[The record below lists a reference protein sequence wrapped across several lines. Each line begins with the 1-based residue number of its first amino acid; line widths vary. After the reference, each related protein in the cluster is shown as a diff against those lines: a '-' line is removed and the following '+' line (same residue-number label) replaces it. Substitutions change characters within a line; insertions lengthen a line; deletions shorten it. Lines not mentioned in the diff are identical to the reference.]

1 MDVHL
6 KKFLRHSS
14 NYAVGELLAFSASF
28 VSFPVLTRALT
39 QNDYGVMSV
48 FSVTLWIFLAF
59 SRAGLAESTVR
70 FYREYNHPEDPAAQ
84 STYYSTFFF
93 GTLAFAL
100 FTALLV
106 VLFGKQL
113 FVWLFDQDLP
123 GFHYL
128 FAGLIV
134 TGSLYARL
142 LNFYRASQR
151 TISYNIAMV
160 ASRFTILAVSLSAVL
175 LIGGTL
181 KVYYMSIL
189 AAETLVMV
197 VLIGVFLSQTPVSI
211 ASFSAPFFKT
221 CLRFGFPLIGFELGY
236 LLLKSV
242 DRYIIQFM
250 LGSEA
255 VAVFSVASN
264 MGHYTK
270 DLILFPLMYA
280 LTPIYIEIWHE
291 KGREA
296 TSRFVSTVA
305 NISLLVLI
313 PIFLVM
319 ALLGRELIVVL
330 ASEKYAS
337 AGDLLGVIVAG
348 TLLWALLPIY
358 ASGLYIEKKTN
369 IISFTVLV
377 CVLLDIV
384 LNIVFVHFWG
394 IWGSCYAALLTCFL
408 LAAYLSHRSRR
419 YLKIAIHGKTLAVGL
434 AASLVLYGVAAL
446 LPDAD
451 QFLGV
456 VLKMA
461 ILVMTFAGTVLLLHG
476 EVRRMVVAGVAHGK
490 KLLRSSALH

>member
-1 MDVHL
+1 MEVHL

-14 NYAVGELLAFSASF
+14 NYAVGELLVFSASF
-28 VSFPVLTRALT
+28 VSFPILTRALT

-70 FYREYNHPEDPAAQ
+70 FYREYHQPEDPAAQ
-84 STYYSTFFF
+84 STYYSTFFI
-93 GTLAFAL
+93 GTVAFAL

-106 VLFGKQL
+106 VLFGKPI
-113 FVWLFDQDLP
+113 FVWLFHQELP

-128 FAGLIV
+128 LAGLIV
-134 TGSLYARL
+134 TGTLYARL

-175 LIGGTL
+175 LIAGTL
-181 KVYYMSIL
+181 KVYYTSIL
-189 AAETLVMV
+189 AAETAIMVLLVA
-197 VLIGVFLSQTPVSI
+197 IFLSQNPVSI
-211 ASFSAPFFKT
+211 AAFSGSFFKT

-255 VAVFSVASN
+255 VAIFSVASN

-280 LTPIYIEIWHE
+280 LTPIYIEVWHE

-313 PIFLVM
+313 PIFLLM
-319 ALLGRELIVVL
+319 TLLGRELIVVL
-330 ASEKYAS
+330 ASDKYAS
-337 AGDLLGVIVAG
+337 AGDLLGVLVAG

-358 ASGLYIEKKTN
+358 ASGLYIAKKTQ
-369 IISFTVLV
+369 IISVTVLV
-377 CVLLDIV
+377 CVLLDVV
-384 LNIVFVHFWG
+384 LNLVFVRLWG
-394 IWGSCYAALLTCFL
+394 IWGSCYAALLTCFA
-408 LAAYLSHRSRR
+408 LAAYLSYRSRC
-419 YLKIAIHGKTLAVGL
+419 YLKITIHGKTLAVGL
-434 AASLVLYGVAAL
+434 AASLVLCGVAAL
-446 LPDAD
+446 LPKASH
-451 QFLGV
+451 FLGV
-456 VLKMA
+456 IIKMA
-461 ILVMTFAGTVLLLHG
+461 ILGLAFAGTVLALHG
-476 EVRRMVVAGVAHGK
+476 EVRRMVVAGVAHGRR
-490 KLLRSSALH
+490 LLRSSSR

>member
-28 VSFPVLTRALT
+28 VSFPILTRALT

-70 FYREYNHPEDPAAQ
+70 FYREYNQPEDSAGQ
-84 STYYSTFFF
+84 SVYYSTFFF
-93 GTLAFAL
+93 GTVAFAL
-100 FTALLV
+100 VTALLV
-106 VLFGKQL
+106 VLFGKQIIA
-113 FVWLFDQDLP
+113 WLFHQDLP

-128 FAGLIV
+128 LAGLIV
-134 TGSLYARL
+134 TGTLYARL

-175 LIGGTL
+175 LVAGTL
-181 KVYYMSIL
+181 KVYYTAIL
-189 AAETLVMV
+189 AAETVTMV
-197 VLIGVFLSQTPVSI
+197 VLVGIFLAQNPVSI
-211 ASFSAPFFKT
+211 ASFSGSFFKT

-280 LTPIYIEIWHE
+280 LTPIYIEVWHE
-291 KGREA
+291 KGKEA

-313 PIFLVM
+313 PIFLLM
-319 ALLGRELIVVL
+319 TLLGRELIVVL
-330 ASEKYAS
+330 ASDKYAS

-358 ASGLYIEKKTN
+358 ASGLYIAKKTQ

-377 CVLLDIV
+377 CVLLDV
-384 LNIVFVHFWG
+384 GLNLVFIRWWG
-394 IWGSCYAALLTCFL
+394 IRGSCYAALLTCFL
-408 LAAYLSHRSRR
+408 LAAYLSYRSRL
-419 YLKIAIHGKTLAVGL
+419 YLKVTIHGKTIVVGL
-434 AASLVLYGVAAL
+434 IASLVLWGVAAL
-446 LPDAD
+446 LPDASH
-451 QFLGV
+451 FLGV

-461 ILVMTFAGTVLLLHG
+461 ILGLTFTGAVLLLHG
-476 EVRRMVVAGVAHGK
+476 EVRRMVVAAVAQGRR
-490 KLLRSSALH
+490 LLRSSSP